1 MASAAR
7 IKARKFALINL
18 EPDIVIDDVLEVD
31 ADCSD
36 FIMRVCQFL
45 RMIKIMSDSLNQ
57 RMKHYMRLISRLN
70 DCNLYSML
78 EQKC

>member
-18 EPDIVIDDVLEVD
+18 EPDFVIDVVLEVD

-36 FIMRVCQFL
+36 FIMRVCQFFSGD
-45 RMIKIMSDSLNQ
+45 KN
-57 RMKHYMRLISRLN
+57 N
-70 DCNLYSML
+70 
-78 EQKC
+78 E

>member
-7 IKARKFALINL
+7 IKARKIALINL
-18 EPDIVIDDVLEVD
+18 ELDIVIDDVLEVD

-45 RMIKIMSDSLNQ
+45 TMIKIMSDSLNQ
-57 RMKHYMRLISRLN
+57 RMKHYMRLISRLS

>member
-18 EPDIVIDDVLEVD
+18 EPDIAIDDVLEID

-57 RMKHYMRLISRLN
+57 RMQHYMRLISRLN